1 MKNAITLF
9 YISAAVA
16 SVLTAMILRRRRHA
30 PEERWLTLMVLL
42 SGLWAL
48 GDAIELQASTPDAKR
63 FASQI
68 QYLATVSVAPVFLYA
83 ALALSH
89 IKKRIRGWMIPAVWG
104 VPILT
109 LLIAWTSAWHDL
121 LWTSIEIPD
130 PGTGIGLYHYGWWF
144 WVFALHS
151 YALLVVASLVLVVA
165 TQRVA
170 RAFRLPLTSVLFAVL
185 LPAAGNIAYIMK
197 LGPVE
202 GIDWFGISILLSGTV
217 LAWATSQRGLL
228 DILPR
233 AREALVERMQDG
245 VILSDERDQLI
256 YSNDAATVLL
266 AGFIDADEKVPAE
279 LLEVAKS
286 GAQTAGD
293 PQSRHAEVALLSG
306 THWLD
311 VRVDPIRDRWN
322 EVAGRIWIVR
332 DITTRKTLEAEK
344 DTLLAELETALG
356 TVRTLEGILPICSG
370 CRKIREEDESW
381 SPIDTYVRRHT
392 GVAFSHSL
400 CPDCVERLYGEHLK

>member
-16 SVLTAMILRRRRHA
+16 SVLTAMILRRRRNA

-48 GDAIELQASTPDAKR
+48 GDAIELQASTPDTKR
-63 FASQI
+63 LASQLQYFAS
-68 QYLATVSVAPVFLYA
+68 VSVAPIFLYA

-89 IKKRIRGWMIPAVWG
+89 IKREITGWTRAAVWG
-104 VPILT
+104 IPVLT
-109 LLIAWTSAWHDL
+109 LLVAWTSRWHSW

-130 PGTGIGLYHYGWWF
+130 PSTGIGLYSYGWWF
-144 WVFALHS
+144 WVFAAHS
-151 YALLVVASLVLVVA
+151 YALLVVASLVMVVA

-185 LPAAGNIAYIMK
+185 LPAAGNVAYILK
-197 LGPVE
+197 LGPVP

-217 LAWATSQRGLL
+217 LAWATSKRGLL

-233 AREALVERMQDG
+233 AREALVDRMQDA
-245 VILSDERDQLI
+245 VLLSDERDQII
-256 YSNDAATVLL
+256 YSNQVASVVL
-266 AGFIDADEKVPAE
+266 AGFINADEKIPAE
-279 LLEVAKS
+279 LLEVAREGVTTGS
-286 GAQTAGD
+286 D
-293 PQSRHAEVALLSG
+293 PASRHAEVALISG

-322 EVAGRIWIVR
+322 EVAGRIWLVR
-332 DITTRKTLEAEK
+332 DITARKALESEK
-344 DTLLAELETALG
+344 DTLLSELETALG

-370 CRKIREEDESW
+370 CRKIREGDESW